1 MALSGNGRKIE
12 SDMVGNMQIC
22 EASDNRNELD
32 KFLAWHAKNAKVPV
46 FLYGAGRG
54 LPWYSKIMEQYNIP
68 VEAIIDGKLVGEAY
82 YQIKEHFVYSL
93 QKICEQYS
101 DAIIV
106 ISAPA
111 YRKEIYK
118 RIKEEA
124 SHYKIAVFDPLLDII
139 QGNSWRQRKEYFES
153 KRSELI
159 TLREILADDLSKVT
173 LDKFLEGSATNSC
186 ECYSAIHS
194 SSQYFPDIVMQTLRK
209 NEIFVD
215 VGAYVGDSVQEFID
229 ATSDCYKKIIAFE
242 PDPYNFEKAKNTI
255 RDERIEWYPKGVGD
269 KNGTLYFQ
277 NEMGALDE
285 GAHVVI
291 DENRATSKIEIVKL
305 DDFIKEEVT
314 YIKMDIEG
322 MELNAIKGA
331 SNLIRNQKPK
341 LAISVYHKTEDIVE
355 IPRLILQLNPEYKL
369 YLRHFWESNS
379 TDTVLFAL

>member
-1 MALSGNGRKIE
+1 
-12 SDMVGNMQIC
+12 MQIC
-22 EASDNRNELD
+22 EASDNKNELD
-32 KFLAWHAKNAKVPV
+32 KFLDEHAKNAKIPV
-46 FLYGAGRG
+46 FLYGAGCG
-54 LPWYSKIMEQYNIP
+54 LHWYCKILKQYNIP
-68 VEAIIDGKLVGEAY
+68 VEAIIDGKLVGESY
-82 YQIKEHFVYSL
+82 YQIEEHFVYSL

-111 YRKEIYK
+111 HRKEIYR
-118 RIKEEA
+118 RIQEEA
-124 SHYKIAVFDPLLDII
+124 SHYKIVVFDPLLDLI

-173 LDKFLEGSATNSC
+173 LDKFLEGSVTNSC
-186 ECYSAIHS
+186 ECYSAIHC
-194 SSQYFPDIVMQTLRK
+194 SSQYFPDIVMQMLGK
-209 NEIFVD
+209 DEIFID

-242 PDPYNFEKAKNTI
+242 PDIHNFEKAKSAI
-255 RDERIEWYPKGVGD
+255 RDERIEWYLKGVGE
-269 KNGTLYFQ
+269 KNETLYFQ
-277 NEMGALDE
+277 NETGELDE
-285 GAHVVI
+285 GAHVVT
-291 DENRATSKIEIVKL
+291 DEDRATSRIEIVNL
-305 DDFIKEEVT
+305 DDFVKEEVT

-331 SNLIRNQKPK
+331 SSLIRNQKPK
-341 LAISVYHKTEDIVE
+341 LAISVYHRTEDIVE
-355 IPRLILQLNPEYKL
+355 IPRLILELNPEYKL